1 MFTYS
6 LSLPVSVAA
15 SSKSD
20 SSESD
25 TMTTGRFFFCLLAW
39 ISLSVSL
46 VALTKDEVRLD
57 VRFDKITAISCELV
71 PWGGGDATPAMF
83 LKRPGK
89 QSETG

>member
-25 TMTTGRFFFCLLAW
+25 TMTTGRFFCLLAW

-57 VRFDKITAISCELV
+57 VKLDKSTAISCELV
-71 PWGGGDATPAMF
+71 PWGGGDATPAIF